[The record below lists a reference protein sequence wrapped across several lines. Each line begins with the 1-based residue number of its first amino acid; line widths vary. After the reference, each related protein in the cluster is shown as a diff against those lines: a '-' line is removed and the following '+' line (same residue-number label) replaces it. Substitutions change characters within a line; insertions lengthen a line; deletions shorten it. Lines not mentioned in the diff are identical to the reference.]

1 MTEPVM
7 LRFVVTQDARDL
19 LGVLEE
25 YVDWKRQRIQDM
37 LDWPEEPETEEA
49 ETVALAALEVAMSMS
64 NRLANQ
70 LAFRG
75 SAVARSGRSACC
87 PGARSQYPPRTPRR

>member
-1 MTEPVM
+1 MTDPVM
-7 LRFVVTQDARDL
+7 LRFVYTQDARDL

-37 LDWPEEPETEEA
+37 LDWPEEPETKEA
-49 ETVALAALEVAMSMS
+49 ENVALAALEVAMSMS

-70 LAFRG
+70 LTWRDQAKG
-75 SAVARSGRSACC
+75 E
-87 PGARSQYPPRTPRR
+87 P